1 MYTIL
6 NYQLYFSKAEEDKT
20 ELWLNCVGV
29 AKFLNNSYWESKEK
43 LVIYQFRGRY
53 YRKAVKN

>member
-20 ELWLNCVGV
+20 ELCGCGQIP
-29 AKFLNNSYWESKEK
+29 K
-43 LVIYQFRGRY
+43 
-53 YRKAVKN
+53 